1 MSRGGHMTQIR
12 LAQALEELADLVG
25 EAIDEPIW
33 AYWTGGRTGWLMID
47 DGIDSRVAASVDYR
61 DRLMTLNLP
70 PVNAAGASAHLRGW
84 LGDWLA
90 DAGLAWCAG
99 CDDLGDRVLID
110 VARDCRLVCR

>member
-1 MSRGGHMTQIR
+1 MSQLR

-25 EAIDEPIW
+25 EALDAPIR
-33 AYWTGGRTGWLMID
+33 AHWTGGRTGWLVVD
-47 DGIDSRVAASVDYR
+47 DSVDSRIAAAVDYR

-70 PVNAAGASAHLRGW
+70 PEEAIGADECLRGW
-84 LGDWLA
+84 LGGWLA

-110 VARDCRLVCR
+110 VARDYRLVCK

>member
-1 MSRGGHMTQIR
+1 M
-12 LAQALEELADLVG
+12 V
-25 EAIDEPIW
+25 
-33 AYWTGGRTGWLMID
+33 D
-47 DGIDSRVAASVDYR
+47 DGIDSRIAASVDYR

-70 PVNAAGASAHLRGW
+70 PEQAVGSSTHLRGW

-110 VARDCRLVCR
+110 VARDYRLVCK